1 MTQKIKHRLEQ
12 SEIAFWCYGWVKCS
26 QLYSIGLIKFER
38 PYRCSCFVDTF
49 HFALNRMDYICLIDF
64 HNRSLVLFLNATKF
78 AIPILLSNCFHFPLF
93 PPFFCVIMRST
104 WFQGIRIYS
113 ALCKNNGSVFFKHA
127 ESVCRVCFHVMF
139 SQRITCSP
147 RS

>member
-1 MTQKIKHRLEQ
+1 MGESNAPNCI
-12 SEIAFWCYGWVKCS
+12 
-26 QLYSIGLIKFER
+26 QLASSNLKDHTAA
-38 PYRCSCFVDTF
+38 PCFVDTF

-104 WFQGIRIYS
+104 
-113 ALCKNNGSVFFKHA
+113 
-127 ESVCRVCFHVMF
+127 
-139 SQRITCSP
+139 
-147 RS
+147 